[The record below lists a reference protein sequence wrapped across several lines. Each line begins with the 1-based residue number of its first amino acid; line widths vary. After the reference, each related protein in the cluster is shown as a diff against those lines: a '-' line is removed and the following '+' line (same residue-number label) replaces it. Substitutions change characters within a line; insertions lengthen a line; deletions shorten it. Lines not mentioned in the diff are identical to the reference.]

1 MLNVKLNRELDNDQ
15 ASYVTPIYTI
25 DCALGSNPFGAP
37 DISPD
42 QMLEILDEI
51 NEYYSF
57 SNLAQLSH
65 LVGLY
70 LGVSSED
77 LTFTTGSL
85 GGLELIF
92 NKLIDRTQRTMI
104 GIGPQFVEGVS
115 EFQLV
120 GGQYQSLNMFD
131 FNCESDLYGALE
143 NKILREKPTLVY
155 IDNPNNPTGRIYDK
169 EHLLS
174 LCQVCEAA
182 GSLLIIDEAYGEFLT
197 DEQSMVKECQRY
209 NQLMVLRTFSKG
221 LGLAGLRLGYIVSS
235 PALTPYLQSAVT
247 VFTPSLPALK
257 IACHVLPKA
266 RDFVAYN
273 QTKTIAFKRAVMDV
287 LHTHNFNIVPTS
299 EQTPIL
305 LVQKNGV
312 NMSEMLRQL
321 GILSCSG
328 QHFQITNQD
337 MNEEYAR
344 LRIVGND
351 RDLHQLSLRLKN
363 HMQTDRYMR

>member
-1 MLNVKLNRELDNDQ
+1 MNLNNKLESDQ

-51 NEYYSF
+51 NEYYNF

-65 LVGLY
+65 LVGRY
-70 LGVSSED
+70 LGVSSDD

-92 NKLIDRTQRTMI
+92 NKLIDHQHRTMM
-104 GIGPQFVEGVS
+104 GIGPQFVEAVS

-120 GGQYQSLNMFD
+120 GGSYQALNMFD
-131 FNCESDLYGALE
+131 FNSDNDLFGAVE

-169 EHLLS
+169 KHLLS
-174 LCQVCEAA
+174 LCQVCEQA

-197 DEQSMVKECQRY
+197 QEQSMVKECKHY
-209 NQLMVLRTFSKG
+209 SHLVVLRTFSKG

-235 PALTPYLQSAVT
+235 PTLTPYLQTAVT

-257 IACHVLPKA
+257 IACHILPKA
-266 RDFVAYN
+266 NAFVAEN
-273 QTKTIAFKRAVMDV
+273 QAKTIAFKHAIMDI
-287 LHTHNFNIVPTS
+287 LHSHGFNIVPTS
-299 EQTPIL
+299 EQTPIM
-305 LVQKNGV
+305 LVHKSGV
-312 NMSEMLRQL
+312 KMAEALKQI
-321 GILSCSG
+321 GILSCCG
-328 QHFQITNQD
+328 KHFDITSPTMD
-337 MNEEYAR
+337 EEYAR
-344 LRIVGND
+344 LRIVGNE
-351 RDLHQLSLRLKN
+351 RDLHQLDIRL
-363 HMQTDRYMR
+363 QSTQ

>member
-1 MLNVKLNRELDNDQ
+1 MKLNPELENDQ

-25 DCALGSNPFGAP
+25 DCALGSNPFGSP
-37 DISPD
+37 EISPD

-51 NEYYSF
+51 NDYYSF

-65 LVGLY
+65 LVGKY
-70 LGVSSED
+70 LGVNSDD

-92 NKLIDRTQRTMI
+92 NKLIAHQQKTMI

-115 EFQLV
+115 EFLLT
-120 GGQYQSLNMFD
+120 GGKYQALNMFE
-131 FNCESDLYGALE
+131 FNSDNDLFGALE
-143 NKILREKPTLVY
+143 NTILREKPTLVY

-174 LCQVCEAA
+174 LCHVCEEA

-197 DEQSMVKECQRY
+197 EDQSMVKECQHY
-209 NQLMVLRTFSKG
+209 SHLMVLRTFSKG

-235 PALTPYLQSAVT
+235 PILTPYLQAAVT

-257 IACHVLPKA
+257 IACHVLPTA
-266 RDFVAYN
+266 ANFVAIN
-273 QTKTIAFKRAVMDV
+273 QAKTIAFKRAIMDV
-287 LHTHNFNIVPTS
+287 LHSYNFSIVPTS

-305 LVQKNGV
+305 LVHKQGV
-312 NMSEMLRQL
+312 NMADMLRQL

-328 QHFQITNQD
+328 QHFKITNPT

-363 HMQTDRYMR
+363 SMQAHHCMR

>member
-1 MLNVKLNRELDNDQ
+1 MNLNRELEQDL

-37 DISPD
+37 EISPD

-57 SNLAQLSH
+57 SNLAQLSL
-65 LVGLY
+65 LVSRY
-70 LGVSSED
+70 LGVSGDD

-92 NKLIDRTQRTMI
+92 NKLIDQTQRTMI

-115 EFQLV
+115 EFLLV
-120 GGQYQSLNMFD
+120 GGKYQALNMFE
-131 FNCESDLYGALE
+131 FNCDNDLFGALE
-143 NKILREKPTLVY
+143 DKILREKPTLVY

-174 LCQVCEAA
+174 LCHVCEEA
-182 GSLLIIDEAYGEFLT
+182 GSLLIIDEAYGEFMT
-197 DEQSMVKECQRY
+197 DEQSMVKECQQY
-209 NQLMVLRTFSKG
+209 SHLMVLRTFSKG
-221 LGLAGLRLGYIVSS
+221 LGLAALRLGYIVSS

-257 IACHVLPKA
+257 IACHILPKA
-266 RDFVAYN
+266 KKFVASN
-273 QTKTIAFKRAVMDV
+273 QAKAIKFKRAVMDV
-287 LHTHNFNIVPTS
+287 LHTHSFNIVPTS

-305 LVQKNGV
+305 LVHRQGV
-312 NMSEMLRQL
+312 NMADMLRQL
-321 GILSCSG
+321 GILTCSG
-328 QHFQITNQD
+328 QHFQITNPTMD
-337 MNEEYAR
+337 EEYAR
-344 LRIVGND
+344 LRIVGNE

-363 HMQTDRYMR
+363 CMQAHSDMR